1 MRPTSGPPRPAA
13 TSPLTARL
21 TWPGVGKGGGDGRRR
36 QATVP
41 RRGRSGPLHSRSSAA
56 QPAPE
61 ALDSRNAAG
70 SPAMEAELA
79 SGPPQPR
86 PRPEATHATERCS
99 RELHLRAPGHAAPRR
114 SRSAPLP
121 GVPASRSDGLPGRE
135 RRLSVSAWDDAGFPR
150 PASPL
155 PSRSEFGS
163 TATRL
168 SGRGADR

>member
-1 MRPTSGPPRPAA
+1 MTPA
-13 TSPLTARL
+13 SSKLGVKGES
-21 TWPGVGKGGGDGRRR
+21 WPKVSRGGGDSRRR
-36 QATVP
+36 SPAWK
-41 RRGRSGPLHSRSSAA
+41 GSGPLHSRSSAA

-79 SGPPQPR
+79 SGPPQPH
-86 PRPEATHATERCS
+86 PRPEATHTTERCS
-99 RELHLRAPGHAAPRR
+99 RELHLRAPGRAAPRR

-135 RRLSVSAWDDAGFPR
+135 RRFRTSAWADAGFPR

-155 PSRSEFGS
+155 PSRSEFGP
-163 TATRL
+163 TAARL
-168 SGRGADR
+168 LGRGADR